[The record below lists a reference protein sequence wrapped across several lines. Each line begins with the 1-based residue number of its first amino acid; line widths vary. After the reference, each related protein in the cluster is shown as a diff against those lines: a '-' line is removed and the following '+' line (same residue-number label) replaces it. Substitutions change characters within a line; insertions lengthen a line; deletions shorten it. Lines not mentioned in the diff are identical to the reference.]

1 MAKHVDEK
9 QLNELLCQALETE
22 IGGIQVYE
30 HAIACAINDDLR
42 NEFNEYL
49 AQTKRHR
56 EVLLSV
62 CKQLGLDPKTQT
74 PGRQVVAHLG
84 ESLVKAIQLA
94 RNGGDPVAA
103 ELVACE
109 CVVIAETKDH
119 LNWELIGQVG
129 KNLTGTTA
137 QVLMRAY
144 EEIEDQEDQHL
155 YHSKGWARELWIDSL
170 GLPAVLPPPEDVKR
184 VETAIAA
191 ARAEQG
197 REGMLKKGH

>member
-1 MAKHVDEK
+1 MYRSGCESLHSAAHHAMLRRAPLFFEAPRSAIPCRRQQRAQMSCRSRQGQPRALNQAAERSRIIRRGSMAKHVDDK

-94 RNGGDPVAA
+94 RNGGDPIAA

-109 CVVIAETKDH
+109 C
-119 LNWELIGQVG
+119 
-129 KNLTGTTA
+129 
-137 QVLMRAY
+137 
-144 EEIEDQEDQHL
+144 
-155 YHSKGWARELWIDSL
+155 
-170 GLPAVLPPPEDVKR
+170 
-184 VETAIAA
+184 
-191 ARAEQG
+191 
-197 REGMLKKGH
+197 